1 MLTVEYPALL
11 SEIASIPMG
20 LIPIVLRKPDAP
32 PKLIVKASKETLLT
46 AKINRGFKIYVIPV
60 VVGDQQTVGLIS
72 AFYDTED
79 EPLII
84 YTPIFRDAVMEQ
96 LVKMLQ
102 GRALDCHLF
111 DEHSRELLGYTCDV
125 VVPELT
131 RQRLQDIALLP
142 FSLDS
147 ARMAHNQMQHWF
159 SFRTV
164 GDDAQAISIDFRESL
179 MPEDIF
185 IIDSRPEN
193 HRFPGG
199 PTVTV
204 SELERKEPGSFQEQD
219 IARLLQRRF
228 HPEHIFLNPKRTSD
242 GEEVADLLVIT
253 DAELIVVQAK
263 DSPNIERIMRNTI
276 ARKKKTTLGALTKAA
291 SQVRGAL
298 RYIRSTSPLELELEG
313 TRVTLDVDGLEFR
326 SLIVVKELFNDDF
339 DQYSPLLLEV
349 HKETEVPC
357 VVLDYP
363 ELVSYVSGLSTDG
376 FFEAL
381 DRVFSYGLQ
390 TGMFPRLRI
399 FSFPEAKEDVEADQK

>member
-1 MLTVEYPALL
+1 
-11 SEIASIPMG
+11 
-20 LIPIVLRKPDAP
+20 
-32 PKLIVKASKETLLT
+32 
-46 AKINRGFKIYVIPV
+46 
-60 VVGDQQTVGLIS
+60 
-72 AFYDTED
+72 
-79 EPLII
+79 
-84 YTPIFRDAVMEQ
+84 
-96 LVKMLQ
+96 
-102 GRALDCHLF
+102 
-111 DEHSRELLGYTCDV
+111 
-125 VVPELT
+125 
-131 RQRLQDIALLP
+131 
-142 FSLDS
+142 
-147 ARMAHNQMQHWF
+147 
-159 SFRTV
+159 
-164 GDDAQAISIDFRESL
+164 
-179 MPEDIF
+179 
-185 IIDSRPEN
+185 
-193 HRFPGG
+193 
-199 PTVTV
+199 
-204 SELERKEPGSFQEQD
+204 
-219 IARLLQRRF
+219 
-228 HPEHIFLNPKRTSD
+228 LNPKRTSD